1 MRGGKEVDAEVAVAL
16 WVRGRGGQDGVA
28 VEVVLLDHGVLVVL
42 GDLLDF
48 GSLWGVSEVSYVSD
62 VSDVS
67 DVNDVS
73 YVSYVSDVSDVSYVS
88 YVSDVSDAEVSDVM
102 MM

>member
-1 MRGGKEVDAEVAVAL
+1 MCGGQEVNAEVAVAL

-48 GSLWGVSEVSYVSD
+48 GSLWGVSEVSE
-62 VSDVS
+62 
-67 DVNDVS
+67 VNDG
-73 YVSYVSDVSDVSYVS
+73 D
-88 YVSDVSDAEVSDVM
+88 EVM
-102 MM
+102 MR

>member
-1 MRGGKEVDAEVAVAL
+1 MDAEVAVAL

-73 YVSYVSDVSDVSYVS
+73 EVSYVSEVSDVN
-88 YVSDVSDAEVSDVM
+88 DVNDAEVSDVM

>member
-67 DVNDVS
+67 YVNDVNDAE
-73 YVSYVSDVSDVSYVS
+73 VSDVNDVS

>member
-1 MRGGKEVDAEVAVAL
+1 MCGGQEVDAEVAVAL

-48 GSLWGVSEVSYVSD
+48 GSLWGVS
-62 VSDVS
+62 
-67 DVNDVS
+67 DVNDVN
-73 YVSYVSDVSDVSYVS
+73 DGD
-88 YVSDVSDAEVSDVM
+88 EVM
-102 MM
+102 MR

>member
-1 MRGGKEVDAEVAVAL
+1 MDAEVAVAL

-48 GSLWGVSEVSYVSD
+48 GSLWGVSEVSE
-62 VSDVS
+62 
-67 DVNDVS
+67 VNDG
-73 YVSYVSDVSDVSYVS
+73 D
-88 YVSDVSDAEVSDVM
+88 EVM
-102 MM
+102 MR

>member
-1 MRGGKEVDAEVAVAL
+1 MDAEVAVAL

-48 GSLWGVSEVSYVSD
+48 GSLWGVSEVSYVSEVSD
-62 VSDVS
+62 VNDVNDVS
-67 DVNDVS
+67 DVNDVN
-73 YVSYVSDVSDVSYVS
+73 
-88 YVSDVSDAEVSDVM
+88 DAEVSDVM